1 MIKVSVKLKY
11 ALLYMY
17 YINKHMFIVDYLH
30 YMLEFIILINGNLQ
44 CNIWFDFWLS
54 KKERLCAMFQI
65 KERQLG
71 RTNKMSYFFKDFI
84 LSITE

>member
-44 CNIWFDFWLS
+44 CNI
-54 KKERLCAMFQI
+54 
-65 KERQLG
+65 
-71 RTNKMSYFFKDFI
+71 
-84 LSITE
+84 